1 MHHEWKVYKL
11 GNEPSFGGVP
21 RCEIDVSDIIGNY
34 DKIFWM
40 FWIIIQR
47 IQSFYC
53 LDNRTNEILLPLVI
67 DSIATNHDIIDIE
80 NESMNIFINTVFSN
94 RMYSD

>member
-1 MHHEWKVYKL
+1 MHHEWKIYKL

-47 IQSFYC
+47 I
-53 LDNRTNEILLPLVI
+53 
-67 DSIATNHDIIDIE
+67 
-80 NESMNIFINTVFSN
+80 
-94 RMYSD
+94 